1 MLGLHETCK
10 ILATT
15 DCRIWNCCTS
25 WLLLICIEALR
36 SSKKFYNISV
46 ARSLVQILGKRVFL
60 ETVICKIIGKSK
72 KLAITYTSITF
83 FRGEDAPTKY

>member
-1 MLGLHETCK
+1 MLDLHETCK

-15 DCRIWNCCTS
+15 DCRIWNCCT
-25 WLLLICIEALR
+25 ICIAALR

-46 ARSLVQILGKRVFL
+46 ARSLVQTLGKRVFL

-72 KLAITYTSITF
+72 KLAISYTSITF